1 MNLGAVLITGLFAG
15 GVSCAAVQGG
25 LLTGLVTRQR
35 AATVPAAGGNR
46 RPAPNQAPAR
56 PAAGGGVRHGSAPRG
71 GVKVK
76 GGAKGKAGA
85 KTTSAAR
92 TAVAVKT
99 TTAATTAAGATSR
112 AKPAAK
118 VTAHQPGWKV
128 RTVEPPPPVHVRIG
142 RFLRTHAGAVGDDLT
157 PVGGFLAGKLIA
169 YTLLGALLGALGGVV
184 QLSVRITTLAQIGA
198 GLLVVAFGLAQLRV
212 PGFRNLRIEPPASWL
227 RFVRGRA
234 RSSSAL
240 APALLGLATIL
251 VPCGITLSMEALAL
265 TSGSAWAGAA
275 TMAVF
280 VAGTSPLFAAL
291 GYAARKAATAWQGK
305 LAILTGLVVLGM
317 GLYTLNTGLVRAGS
331 PLTARTVA
339 QAFGLVSDPP
349 TAQTVTVTGGR
360 QQAVLTAS
368 PGSYSPANIALR
380 AGIPTTL
387 VVHSDGASGC
397 ITAFI
402 IKGKQWILPE
412 TGDTPIDL
420 GVLQPGQIDFTC
432 AMGMYSGVLT
442 VTEATT

>member
-1 MNLGAVLITGLFAG
+1 MNLGAVLVTGLFAG

-35 AATVPAAGGNR
+35 AAAASAAKGNR
-46 RPAPNQAPAR
+46 RPAPKQAPSR
-56 PAAGGGVRHGSAPRG
+56 PGGSGATRSASASQG

-76 GGAKGKAGA
+76 SGAKGK
-85 KTTSAAR
+85 KTTGKKATPRAGGGVA
-92 TAVAVKT
+92 TATRAPGP
-99 TTAATTAAGATSR
+99 TA
-112 AKPAAK
+112 
-118 VTAHQPGWKV
+118 
-128 RTVEPPPPVHVRIG
+128 RTVEPPPPAHLRIG

-265 TSGSAWAGAA
+265 TSGSALAGAA

-280 VAGTSPLFAAL
+280 VAGTSPLFAVL
-291 GYAARKAATAWQGK
+291 GYAGRKAATAWQGK

-331 PLTARTVA
+331 PLTAHAVA
-339 QAFGLVSDPP
+339 QAFGLISDPP
-349 TAQTVTVTGGR
+349 TADTVTLTGGR

-380 AGIPTTL
+380 AGVPTTL

-402 IKGKQWILPE
+402 IQGKQWILPE

-442 VTEATT
+442 VTDATT